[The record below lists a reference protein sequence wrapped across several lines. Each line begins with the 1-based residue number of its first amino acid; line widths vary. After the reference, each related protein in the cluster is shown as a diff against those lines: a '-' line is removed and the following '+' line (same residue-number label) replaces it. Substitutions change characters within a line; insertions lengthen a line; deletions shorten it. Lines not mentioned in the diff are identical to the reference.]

1 MLNLFQSI
9 FGLGPPETGGYPE
22 EIVQMAI
29 ERAVDGTESRLRTL
43 PGYQKRLRPAVVGAI
58 DHVVPLL
65 DGLPVSVELSAE
77 NYREDPRLR
86 VFFASIEHLRQVL
99 REDRTLRDF
108 LQGPAGRGVD
118 EVHALLIMERRER
131 KVLGMELRGERVRR
145 EVAQVAVSFSAHH
158 LFDPTAD
165 QGETLRLLRRRAF
178 DHLLEIALGRI
189 GSRREKRAGLKR
201 EHDLLRRKFTALE
214 SGNWGFGAA
223 AGEVEQDQD
232 SDTLENQIEDIE
244 RQLQELGTDADVLDA
259 RLKIVIDVLER
270 AQEQIWFTSVTEN
283 LDSMGIRREPDAA
296 NALALDLRELRSV
309 LGRNAIPLRVSIP
322 RSEFPKRADFLA
334 EAQRYL
340 G

>member
-99 REDRTLRDF
+99 REDGVLRDF

-118 EVHALLIMERRER
+118 EVHALLMMERRER
-131 KVLGMELRGERVRR
+131 KVLGMELRGDRVRR
-145 EVAQVAVSFSAHH
+145 EVAQVAVSFSNHH

-165 QGETLRLLRRRAF
+165 PEETLRLLRRRAF

-201 EHDLLRRKFTALE
+201 EHELLQRKFTALK

-223 AGEVEQDQD
+223 TGEVEQDSQALD
-232 SDTLENQIEDIE
+232 NQIEDIE

-270 AQEQIWFTSVTEN
+270 AQEQIWFTSVTEH

-296 NALALDLRELRSV
+296 NALALDLQELRSV
-309 LGRNAIPLRVSIP
+309 LGRTAIPLRVTIP
-322 RSEFPKRADFLA
+322 RSEFPERGDFLA

>member
-1 MLNLFQSI
+1 MLSLFQSI

-29 ERAVDGTESRLRTL
+29 ERAVDGTDSRLRTL
-43 PGYQKRLRPAVVGAI
+43 PGYQKRLRPAVLRAI
-58 DHVVPLL
+58 DHVVPLV
-65 DGLPVSVELSAE
+65 DGLPPSIELSRE

-86 VFFASIEHLRQVL
+86 VFFASVEHLRQVL
-99 REDRTLRDF
+99 REDSTLRDF

-118 EVHALLIMERRER
+118 EVYALLMMERRER

-145 EVAQVAVSFSAHH
+145 EVAQEAVSFSAHR
-158 LFDPTAD
+158 LLDPTAD
-165 QGETLRLLRRRAF
+165 PEEELRLLRRRAF

-201 EHDLLRRKFTALE
+201 EHDLLRRKFTTLE
-214 SGNWGFGAA
+214 SGNWGFDAA
-223 AGEVEQDQD
+223 AGEVEQDSQV
-232 SDTLENQIEDIE
+232 LENQIEDIE
-244 RQLQELGTDADVLDA
+244 RQLQEMGTDADVLDA

-270 AQEQIWFTSVTEN
+270 APEQIWFSTVTEN
-283 LDSMGIRREPDAA
+283 LDSMGIRREPGAP
-296 NALALDLRELRSV
+296 NALVLELQELNGV
-309 LGRNAIPLRVSIP
+309 LGRSAIPLRISIP
-322 RSEFPKRADFLA
+322 RSEFPERADFLS

>member
-29 ERAVDGTESRLRTL
+29 ERAVDGTDTRLRTL

-58 DHVVPLL
+58 DHVVPLV
-65 DGLPVSVELSAE
+65 DGLPNVELSAE

-99 REDRTLRDF
+99 REDGVLRDF
-108 LQGPAGRGVD
+108 LQGPAGHGVD
-118 EVHALLIMERRER
+118 EVHALLMMERRER
-131 KVLGMELRGERVRR
+131 KVLGMELRGDRVRR

-165 QGETLRLLRRRAF
+165 PEETLRLLRRRAF

-201 EHDLLRRKFTALE
+201 EHELLQRKFTTLE
-214 SGNWGFGAA
+214 SGNWGFSAA
-223 AGEVEQDQD
+223 AGEVEQNQD
-232 SDTLENQIEDIE
+232 SDVLENQIEDIE

-270 AQEQIWFTSVTEN
+270 AQEQVWFTSVTEN

-296 NALALDLRELRSV
+296 NALQLDLQELRSV
-309 LGRNAIPLRVSIP
+309 LGRDAIPLRVSIP
-322 RSEFPKRADFLA
+322 RSEFPERADFLA